1 MSISINCCNKILPLL
16 IVTFAAFFLQ
26 NVNSEEITEKQ
37 DKIFGKELY
46 AYQKNAIDKIFDKL
60 KNHPDRYNLLYQL
73 PTGGGK
79 TVIFSEITRRFIHE
93 TGKKVLILTHRVELC
108 GQTSQM
114 LNEFGVVN
122 KVINSE
128 VKELP
133 VPNDFM
139 CFVAMVE
146 TLNNRL
152 RDKILDLENIGLM
165 IVDEAHYNSF
175 RKLFKFYEKGVMLGV
190 TATPLSSNI
199 NLPMNEVYDELVV
212 GESISSLINMGFL
225 ARATTYSYHVGL
237 SSLKIGIN
245 GDYTVS
251 SSERLYNTHVMQ
263 DKLLAAYKDQSL
275 GKKTLIFNNGIHTSQ
290 YVYETFRQAGFEIRH
305 LDNTHTAGER
315 RKILDWFREKPDAIL
330 TSVSI
335 LTTGFDEPTVQSIV
349 LNRAT
354 RSLTLYFQMIG
365 RGSRI
370 IPGKNEFTVID
381 LGNNLS
387 RFGLWEDEV
396 DWTAVFRNPEAYL
409 LNLRSDEEIE
419 LQYRYEMPEE
429 LRAKFI
435 KSEIIDF
442 DIKEAHKDALRQKQ
456 RPKIVIENSIEQHV
470 KMCVENSS
478 DIEGALSL
486 AQLLK
491 EEIDFRVRVYTRC
504 LGKASQSY
512 VSWLQDDYCRKMKQ
526 QIVRFGSPIVA
537 VHLEEDSEPL
547 DILSTNAAP
556 KIQEEIK
563 PDLNTDL

>member
-1 MSISINCCNKILPLL
+1 MQP
-16 IVTFAAFFLQ
+16 FFSKALDNQ
-26 NVNSEEITEKQ
+26 EIQEKQ
-37 DKIFGKELY
+37 DFTFGKELY
-46 AYQKNAIDKIFDKL
+46 AYQKTAIDKIFERL
-60 KNHPDRYNLLYQL
+60 NNHHERYNLLYQL

-79 TVIFSEITRRFIHE
+79 TVIFSEIARRFIQE

-108 GQTSQM
+108 AQTHHM
-114 LNEFGVVN
+114 LNEFGVKN
-122 KVINSE
+122 KIINSE

-133 VPNDFM
+133 VPNDWM

-152 RDKILDLENIGLM
+152 RDKILDLDNIGLM

-199 NLPMNEVYDELVV
+199 KLPMNEVYDELIV
-212 GESISSLINMGFL
+212 GESIASLINMGFL
-225 ARATTYSYHVGL
+225 SRATTYSYHVGL

-251 SSERLYNTHVMQ
+251 SSERLYNNHVMQ
-263 DKLLAAYKDQSL
+263 DKLLAAYKEQSF

-290 YVYETFRQAGFEIRH
+290 YVCETFKHAGFEIKH
-305 LDNTHTAGER
+305 LDNTHTGRER
-315 RKILDWFREKPDAIL
+315 RHILEWFREKSGAIL

-335 LTTGFDEPTVQSIV
+335 LTTGFDEPTVESII

-370 IPGKNEFTVID
+370 IPGKKEFTVID

-396 DWTAVFRNPEAYL
+396 DWAAVFRNPEFYL
-409 LNLRSDEEIE
+409 ANLRSDEEIE
-419 LQYRYEMPEE
+419 LEYRYEMPDE
-429 LRAKFI
+429 LRNKFS
-435 KSEIIDF
+435 KSAVIDF
-442 DIKEAHKDALRQKQ
+442 DIKEAHKEALREKQ
-456 RPKIVIENSIEQHV
+456 RPKIVIESSIEQHV
-470 KMCVENSS
+470 KICLENSL
-478 DIEGALSL
+478 DIDEALAL

-504 LGKASQSY
+504 LGKASESY
-512 VSWLQDDYCRKMKQ
+512 VSWLQEDYRRKLKQ
-526 QIVRFGSPIVA
+526 QIVRLGSPSS
-537 VHLEEDSEPL
+537 EELIEE
-547 DILSTNAAP
+547 T
-556 KIQEEIK
+556 QEETK
-563 PDLNTDL
+563 QDVDN

>member
-1 MSISINCCNKILPLL
+1 MDN
-16 IVTFAAFFLQ
+16 Q
-26 NVNSEEITEKQ
+26 NTLERQ
-37 DKIFGKELY
+37 DNTFGKELY
-46 AYQKNAIDKIFDKL
+46 SYQKTAIDKIFEKL
-60 KNHPDRYNLLYQL
+60 ENHPERYNLLYQL

-79 TVIFSEITRRFIHE
+79 TVIFSEITRRYIQQ

-108 GQTSQM
+108 AQTSQM

-133 VPNDFM
+133 VPNTYM

-152 RDKILDLENIGLM
+152 RDKILDLDNIGLM

-199 NLPMNEVYDELVV
+199 NLPMNEVYDELIV
-212 GESISSLINMGFL
+212 GESIGSLINMGFL
-225 ARATTYSYHVGL
+225 SRATTYSYHVGL
-237 SSLKIGIN
+237 TSLKIGIN

-290 YVYETFRQAGFEIRH
+290 YVYESFKQAGFEIRH
-305 LDNTHTAGER
+305 LDNTHTGSER
-315 RKILDWFREKPDAIL
+315 RKILDWFRAKPDAIL

-335 LTTGFDEPTVQSIV
+335 LTTGFDEPTVESII

-365 RGSRI
+365 RGSRV
-370 IPGKNEFTVID
+370 IPGKKEFTVID

-396 DWTAVFRNPEAYL
+396 DWAAVFRNPEAYL

-429 LRAKFI
+429 LRAKFS
-435 KSEIIDF
+435 KSEVIDF
-442 DIKEAHKDALRQKQ
+442 DIKEAHKEALRQKQ

-470 KMCVENSS
+470 KICVENSS
-478 DIEGALSL
+478 DIEGALQL

-512 VSWLQDDYCRKMKQ
+512 VTWLQDDYYRKLKQ
-526 QIVRFGSPIVA
+526 QIVRFGSPKV
-537 VHLEEDSEPL
+537 EEHIEEITEEFEPL
-547 DILSTNAAP
+547 DFSSTNAEEE
-556 KIQEEIK
+556 IQEELK
-563 PDLNTDL
+563 PDLNTEL